1 MQFVYCHIPSIMAG
15 DYVHRQERFDD
26 WESRGV
32 KIVPVLSRPDGQWA
46 GERGY
51 VQVLLSF
58 LSRVISSLLCSVCYR
73 FSIAFCRMCSQ
84 G

>member
-51 VQVLLSF
+51 VQVLFSF
-58 LSRVISSLLCSVCYR
+58 EFRVISSVLC
-73 FSIAFCRMCSQ
+73 FCV
-84 G
+84 